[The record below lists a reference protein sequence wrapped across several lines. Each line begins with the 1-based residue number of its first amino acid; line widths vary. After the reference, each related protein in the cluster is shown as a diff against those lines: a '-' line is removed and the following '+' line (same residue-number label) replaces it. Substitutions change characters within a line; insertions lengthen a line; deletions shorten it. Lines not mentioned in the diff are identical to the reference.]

1 MNKAIALL
9 FVVVAAASC
18 AGLAGCGSTR
28 GGETAAPPAQEEEA
42 APAESEEEEAM
53 PGVVNLKWG
62 DIPVFATA
70 EQTQK
75 GGWAIPPAEGDWSSV
90 EWRYYRMPDE
100 MNSVVE
106 VGRFYKNE
114 MPKNGWQETMWLE
127 VEDMIMSYYN
137 KNGER
142 DGAAVWIGSEEGHT
156 VFALMRASQ

>member
-1 MNKAIALL
+1 LNKAIALA
-9 FVVVAAASC
+9 FVVVAVASC
-18 AGLAGCGSTR
+18 VGLVGCDSAR

-53 PGVVNLKWG
+53 PGVVDLKWG
-62 DIPVFATA
+62 DIPVYAMT

-75 GGWAIPPAEGDWSSV
+75 GGWAIPPAEGDWSRV
-90 EWRYYRMPDE
+90 EWRYYRMPE
-100 MNSVVE
+100 VAGTVE
-106 VGRFYKNE
+106 EAGRFYKNE

-127 VEDMIMSYYN
+127 MEDMTMSYYS

-142 DGAAVWIGSEEGHT
+142 DGAAVWIGSEEGYT

>member
-1 MNKAIALL
+1 MNKAIALV
-9 FVVVAAASC
+9 FVVVVVVSC
-18 AGLAGCGSTR
+18 VGLVGCGSV
-28 GGETAAPPAQEEEA
+28 GGGKAAAPPAQGEEE
-42 APAESEEEEAM
+42 APAESEEEEAT
-53 PGVVNLKWG
+53 PWVVDLKWG
-62 DIPVFATA
+62 DIPVYATA

-100 MNSVVE
+100 LNSVEE

-127 VEDMIMSYYN
+127 VEDMTMSYHS
-137 KNGER
+137 KNGR
-142 DGAAVWIGSEEGHT
+142 SDGAVVWIGSEEGHT